1 MWMLV
6 ISVVL
11 LLVAAVVV
19 SLPLLRGTLEP
30 YALEHAEDDD
40 FSERDALL
48 DALSDLEESYGVGKL
63 SQADYDA
70 QKQRLQLR
78 YIEVVEG
85 RAPQA

>member
-1 MWMLV
+1 MWMFIAALALV
-6 ISVVL
+6 LI
-11 LLVAAVVV
+11 VAAVI
-19 SLPLLRGTLEP
+19 SLPLLRGGLEP
-30 YALEHAEDDD
+30 YALAEAPAED

-48 DALSDLEESYGVGKL
+48 DALTDLEESYGSGKL

-78 YIEVVEG
+78 YVQVLEG